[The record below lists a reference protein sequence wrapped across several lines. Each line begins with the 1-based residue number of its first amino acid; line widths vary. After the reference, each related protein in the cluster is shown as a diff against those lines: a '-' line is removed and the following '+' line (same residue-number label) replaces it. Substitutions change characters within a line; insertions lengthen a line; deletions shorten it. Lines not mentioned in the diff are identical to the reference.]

1 MNEFVPSCVKYK
13 STKFVCSVVVLLT
26 SIEAKNASVL
36 PVYVEIILDVVA
48 TETVVLI
55 PDKLIN
61 PIDWVPLPV

>member
-1 MNEFVPSCVKYK
+1 MK
-13 STKFVCSVVVLLT
+13 VLLT

-55 PDKLIN
+55 PDRLMN
-61 PIDWVPLPV
+61 PIDCVPIPV